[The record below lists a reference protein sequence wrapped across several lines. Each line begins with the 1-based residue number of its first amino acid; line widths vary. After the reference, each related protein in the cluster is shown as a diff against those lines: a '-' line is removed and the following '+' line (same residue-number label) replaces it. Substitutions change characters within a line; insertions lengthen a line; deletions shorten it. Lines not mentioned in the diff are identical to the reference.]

1 MRLRRTGRSLVA
13 VDRGSSSLRAI
24 QLTRSRDGVRVVHWL
39 NLEQPLSG
47 PEDAPS
53 ESTVTK
59 RTPSLSSTAGLD
71 QFDSRRAGLL
81 MGSSEV
87 EYCLLTVPEAV
98 WKQDP
103 SVLVQAIRWEV
114 GRQLSRPIEDAEL
127 GAWPLP
133 APMGG
138 GANAMAVAAS
148 RTAVS
153 AALESLGADPCEC
166 EWVEPAA
173 PAVIRACRSSAQNS
187 QGEIW
192 GVLDLGFSAHRL
204 YAAVESVPVFARQ
217 VRGSG
222 KAWTELIATGLR
234 TDSRVAEYYKR
245 KCGVSADGAGC
256 RTLMGAI
263 DRPDQ
268 DAMPG
273 VLLSLLKTS
282 LGEMLADIER
292 AFSFVMEQYPRRQA
306 GSLVLVGGGA
316 RMPGLPEWIAR
327 ELGIPVTLASPSGVL
342 SLPPTHALAHP
353 EVFSVMAG
361 CVGMAL
367 AEVTP

>member
-1 MRLRRTGRSLVA
+1 VA
-13 VDRGSSSLRAI
+13 VDRGESSLRAI
-24 QLTRSRDGVRVVHWL
+24 QLARGRGGVRVVHWL
-39 NLEQPLSG
+39 NVEQPLLG
-47 PEDAPS
+47 TGAVANEATTTTGAP
-53 ESTVTK
+53 VV
-59 RTPSLSSTAGLD
+59 PAAALD
-71 QFDSRRAGLL
+71 QFDSRRTGLL

-87 EYCLLTVPEAV
+87 DYCLLTVPDAV

-103 SVLVQAIRWEV
+103 NVLIQAIRWEV

-148 RTAVS
+148 RNAVM
-153 AALESLGADPCEC
+153 AALESLGPDPSDC

-173 PAVIRACRSSAQNS
+173 PAVIRACRPSAQSS

-192 GVLDLGFSAHRL
+192 GVLDLGSSAHRL
-204 YAAVESVPVFARQ
+204 YAAVESTPVFARQ

-222 KAWTELIATGLR
+222 KAWTDLIAKGLHA
-234 TDSRVAEYYKR
+234 DSGVAEYYKR
-245 KCGVSADGAGC
+245 KCGIRTGGQGGQ
-256 RTLMGAI
+256 TLMGAM
-263 DRPDQ
+263 DRPDE

-273 VLLSLLKTS
+273 VLLAMLKSS
-282 LGEMLADIER
+282 LGEMSADIER
-292 AFSFVMEQYPRRQA
+292 AFSFVMEQYPRRQV
-306 GSLVLVGGGA
+306 GSLVLTGGGA
-316 RMPGLPEWIAR
+316 RMPGLTEWIAR
-327 ELGIPVTLASPSGVL
+327 ELGVPVTLASSNGVL
-342 SLPPTHALAHP
+342 NLPPGHALTRP

-367 AEVTP
+367 TEVTP